1 MKVVTTKQMAKVE
14 DMSEKSGVT
23 KKTLMQ
29 NAGRKIAEKIMEIS
43 SKENFSS
50 PENTNII
57 FLAGSGNNGGDCF
70 VAAYILIYRGYNVTV
85 VNLVNEP
92 STELAKECFEALPE
106 RVKKVKGW
114 RSENVSA
121 AVEAAKLDYTTIQ
134 DTDVSALSKKK
145 ELTAVEKILLS
156 EKQRITDIRN
166 AVVSA
171 DILVDGVFGTGFHG
185 QLEKDIMS
193 VFAVGTG
200 AYRLSVDIPSG
211 GDGSKG
217 TVSSGVFKA
226 DETVCLGC
234 LKFGMTQYP
243 LKKFCGKIT
252 VADIGI
258 PQSAYNVIEGKRE
271 YCRIERNDLAGFPPK
286 RELDA
291 HKGTFGTVLVI
302 SGSSSMRGA
311 AAFSVLGALK
321 SGAGVVRLATVGKC
335 IDTVSVLAPEATF
348 IELESDSNGFMRFD
362 EKTKEVLYEA
372 VKNADSVV
380 IGSGMGVTDD
390 TMEIVRF
397 VVQNAETPVIIDAD
411 GINCIAKDIEILTGK
426 KSEVIITPHPGEMA
440 RLLNCDS
447 KMINENRIMVAEKY
461 AEQYGIIVVL
471 KGAGTII
478 SDRHRTSANHTGNA
492 GMSKGGSGDVLSGI
506 IGSAVAQ
513 GISPYDAACAG
524 VYMHGLAGDA
534 AAEKFGQE
542 AMLPRDI
549 VGCLSD
555 AFRILKEK
563 QKSQYN

>member
-1 MKVVTTKQMAKVE
+1 MRVVTTKQMAKVE
-14 DMSEKSGVT
+14 NMAEKSGVS
-23 KKTLMQ
+23 KKILMQ
-29 NAGRKIAEKIMEIS
+29 NAGRKLAERIMEIS
-43 SKENFSS
+43 SKEEFSA
-50 PENTNII
+50 PENTNVV

-70 VAAYILIYRGYNVTV
+70 AAAYTLIYRGYNVTV
-85 VNLVNEP
+85 VNLVDSP

-106 RVKKVKGW
+106 RVKIVTGW
-114 RSENVSA
+114 RSEDVSA
-121 AVEAAKLDYTTIQ
+121 AVEAAKLDYTTIWN
-134 DTDVSALSKKK
+134 TDISVFTQKK
-145 ELTAVEKILLS
+145 ELTAVEKLILS
-156 EKQRITDIRN
+156 EKNRMTDIRN

-185 QLEKDIMS
+185 QLDKDIMS
-193 VFAVGTG
+193 VFAIGTG
-200 AYRLSVDIPSG
+200 AYRVAVDIPSG

-217 TVSSGVFKA
+217 TVSSGIFKA

-258 PQSAYNVIEGKRE
+258 PKSAYNVIEGKRE
-271 YCRIERNDLAGFPPK
+271 YYRIERNSLAGFPPK
-286 RELDA
+286 RERDA

-311 AAFSVLGALK
+311 AVFAVLGALK
-321 SGAGVVRLATVGKC
+321 SGTGVVRLASVEKC

-348 IELESDSNGFMRFD
+348 IELESDDNGFMRYSG
-362 EKTKEVLYEA
+362 KTKEILYDA
-372 VKNADSVV
+372 VKKADSVV

-411 GINCIAKDIEILTGK
+411 GINCIAKDIEILMDK

-440 RLLNCDS
+440 RLLKCNS
-447 KMINENRIMVAEKY
+447 GMINENRIMVAEKY
-461 AEQYGIIVVL
+461 AEQYGITVVL

-478 SDRHRTSANHTGNA
+478 SDCRRTSANHTGNA
-492 GMSKGGSGDVLSGI
+492 GMSKGGSGDILSGI

-513 GISPYDAACAG
+513 GIPPYDAACAG

-542 AMLPRDI
+542 AMLPRNIID
-549 VGCLSD
+549 CLSD

-563 QKSQYN
+563 QRS

>member
-1 MKVVTTKQMAKVE
+1 MRVVTTKQMAKVE
-14 DMSEKSGVT
+14 NMAEKSGIS

-29 NAGRKIAEKIMEIS
+29 NAGRKLAERIMEIS
-43 SKENFSS
+43 SKEEFSA
-50 PENTNII
+50 PENTNVV

-70 VAAYILIYRGYNVTV
+70 AAAYILIYRGYNVTV
-85 VNLVNEP
+85 VNLINSP
-92 STELAKECFEALPE
+92 STEIAKECFDALPE
-106 RVKKVKGW
+106 KVKIVTGW
-114 RSENVSA
+114 RSKDISA
-121 AVEAAKLDYTTIQ
+121 AVEAAKLDYTTIRN
-134 DTDVSALSKKK
+134 TNISALTQKK
-145 ELTAVEKILLS
+145 ELTAVEKLLLS
-156 EKQRITDIRN
+156 EKKRMTDIRE

-185 QLEKDIMS
+185 QLDKEIMS
-193 VFAVGTG
+193 VFAIGTG
-200 AYRLSVDIPSG
+200 AYRVSVDIPSG

-217 TVSSGVFKA
+217 TVSAGIFKA

-258 PQSAYNVIEGKRE
+258 PKNAYNVIEGKRE
-271 YCRIERNDLAGFPPK
+271 YYRIERNSLAGFPPK
-286 RELDA
+286 RERDA
-291 HKGTFGTVLVI
+291 HKGTFGTVLVVA
-302 SGSSSMRGA
+302 GSSSMRGA
-311 AAFSVLGALK
+311 AVFAVLGALK
-321 SGAGVVRLATVGKC
+321 SGAGVVRLASVGKC
-335 IDTVSVLAPEATF
+335 IDTVSVLTPEATF
-348 IELESDSNGFMRFD
+348 IELESDDNGFMRYGG
-362 EKTKEVLYEA
+362 KTEEILYDA
-372 VKNADSVV
+372 VKKADSVV

-411 GINCIAKDIEILTGK
+411 GINCIARDIEILMDK

-440 RLLNCDS
+440 RLLKCDS
-447 KMINENRIMVAEKY
+447 GMINENRIMAAEKY
-461 AEQYGIIVVL
+461 AEQYGITVVL

-478 SDRHRTSANHTGNA
+478 SDRCRTSANHTGNA
-492 GMSKGGSGDVLSGI
+492 GMSKGGSGDILSGI
-506 IGSAVAQ
+506 IGSAAAQ
-513 GISPYDAACAG
+513 GIPPYDAACAG

-549 VGCLSD
+549 IDCLSD

-563 QKSQYN
+563 QRS